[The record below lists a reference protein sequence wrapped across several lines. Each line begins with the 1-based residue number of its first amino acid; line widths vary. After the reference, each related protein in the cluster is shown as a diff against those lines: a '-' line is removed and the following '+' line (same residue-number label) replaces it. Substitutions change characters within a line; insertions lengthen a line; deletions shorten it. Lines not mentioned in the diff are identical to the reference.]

1 LIVLTI
7 TPDAATAIKGIVD
20 SAAVEGGGLRIYAEP
35 QNDSQASLEIA
46 LTPEPGAG
54 DEVVDAQGATV
65 YLERNAAAYLDDKQL
80 DADIEDEQVRFS
92 ITEQP
97 PGA

>member
-1 LIVLTI
+1 MLTI
-7 TPDAATAIKGIVD
+7 TTDAATAIKGIVD

-54 DEVVDAQGATV
+54 DEVVDAEGATV
-65 YLERNAAAYLDDKQL
+65 YLEQNAAAYLDDKQL

-97 PGA
+97 PSV

>member
-7 TPDAATAIKGIVD
+7 TTDAATAIKGIVD

-54 DEVVDAQGATV
+54 DEIVDAEGATV
-65 YLERNAAAYLDDKQL
+65 YLEQNAAAYLEDKQL

-97 PGA
+97 PAV

>member
-1 LIVLTI
+1 MLTI
-7 TPDAATAIKGIVD
+7 TTDAATAIKGIVD

-54 DEVVDAQGATV
+54 DEVVDAEGATV
-65 YLERNAAAYLDDKQL
+65 YLEQNAAAYLDDKQL

-92 ITEQP
+92 ITEQAP
-97 PGA
+97 SV

>member
-1 LIVLTI
+1 MLTI
-7 TPDAATAIKGIVD
+7 TTDAATAIKGIVD
-20 SAAVEGGGLRIYAEP
+20 SADVEGGGLRIYAEP

-46 LTPEPGAG
+46 LTPEPGSG
-54 DEVVDAQGATV
+54 DEVVDAEGATV
-65 YLERNAAAYLDDKQL
+65 YLEQNAAAYLDDKQL

-97 PGA
+97 PAV

>member
-1 LIVLTI
+1 MLTI
-7 TPDAATAIKGIVD
+7 TTDAATAIKGIVD

-54 DEVVDAQGATV
+54 DEVVDAEGATV
-65 YLERNAAAYLDDKQL
+65 YLEQNAAAYLEDKQL

-97 PGA
+97 PAV